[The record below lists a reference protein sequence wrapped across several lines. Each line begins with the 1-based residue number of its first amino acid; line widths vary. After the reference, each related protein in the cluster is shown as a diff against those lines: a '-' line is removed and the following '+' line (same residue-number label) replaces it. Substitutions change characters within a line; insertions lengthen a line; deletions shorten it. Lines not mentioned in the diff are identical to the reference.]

1 MIRPLFLVYNE
12 DCCAIKQVDGLFPET
27 YNKLVILGALNE
39 CRITRKK
46 MD

>member
-1 MIRPLFLVYNE
+1 MIRPLFLACNE
-12 DCCAIKQVDGLFPET
+12 DCCAIKQVDGSPSET